1 MAFILPL
8 LWLFF
13 AAFDGEAI
21 FQTKIPRHWNLKNFA
36 AIMTK
41 DQTSLPLWNGFL
53 ISAVVT
59 VIILACALTPP
70 PDTGPSSTSSS
81 STPSYSAPACR
92 SPV

>member
-8 LWLFF
+8 LWLYF
-13 AAFDGEAI
+13 AAFDGEATL
-21 FQTKIPRHWNLKNFA
+21 QTKIPRHWNLKNFA

-41 DQTSLPLWNGFL
+41 DQTFLPLWNSFL

-70 PDTGPSSTSSS
+70 PRCGP
-81 STPSYSAPACR
+81 R
-92 SPV
+92 FDKG